1 MVQFLLSYL
10 LDCGVKLLKMTKIQ
24 DKTQCSSICL
34 FLCLFVFLSIKRLPL
49 TQGVDKSMEKSG
61 FQMTVE
67 SNSKK

>member
-24 DKTQCSSICL
+24 GKTQGSSI
-34 FLCLFVFLSIKRLPL
+34 CLFVFLSIKRLPL
-49 TQGVDKSMEKSG
+49 TQGVDKSMEKSS

>member
-24 DKTQCSSICL
+24 GKTQGSSICL
-34 FLCLFVFLSIKRLPL
+34 FVCFFLSIKRLSL
-49 TQGVDKSMEKSG
+49 TQGVGKSMKKSS